1 MLNLREPSFNLRLQ
15 LYLVVVV
22 VVVDLEVVGAHV
34 LLGDDVPDV
43 VVALHEGEH
52 GEGEGG
58 EAEVEAEQDSHPLA
72 AHLHEVLGLPPAHK
86 MVSIIR
92 VLH

>member
-1 MLNLREPSFNLRLQ
+1 MQ

-43 VVALHEGEH
+43 VVALHEGEQ

-58 EAEVEAEQDSHPLA
+58 EAEVEAEQDPHPLA
-72 AHLHEVLGLPPAHK
+72 AHLHEVLRLPPAHK
-86 MVSIIR
+86 VVANIR
-92 VLH
+92 VVRL

>member
-1 MLNLREPSFNLRLQ
+1 M
-15 LYLVVVV
+15 V

-72 AHLHEVLGLPPAHK
+72 ANLHEVLGLPPAHK

>member
-1 MLNLREPSFNLRLQ
+1 MQ

-43 VVALHEGEH
+43 VVALHEGEQ

-58 EAEVEAEQDSHPLA
+58 EAEVEAEQDPHPLA

-86 MVSIIR
+86 IVANIR
-92 VLH
+92 VVRL